1 MNTYFYAAIN
11 RLKKA
16 SFFIPF
22 TIYFIVF
29 IVVSLFFKNL
39 INQNDTVYDSSY
51 GEILFL
57 LIKVAIF
64 FAIAFLSFSLFSVVV
79 SWVHFLYWKRKTGIV
94 LQINTNKS
102 TVAQLEKQEVH
113 LHMKPV
119 LKPFFGFIKI
129 RLQYDNQHFSEKFS
143 LAENSSQSFFGNT
156 LEGHYHW
163 ALPQI
168 KEYRIEKAVVY
179 FEDVFQFFS
188 LATSLA
194 ANSRFIKHPVSK
206 DPKELNAM
214 PRKTEET
221 NTRIEQM
228 RKVEGELLSYKNF
241 ENNDDVRR
249 IVWKIYAKNKELVVR
264 IPEIMDPYASHIYLY
279 PSFFTHFEI
288 SGNETIEIPFLN
300 FYKNIT
306 WSVYQSLVKQGFE
319 VKYIADTDIAS
330 SNLSTEQERIKY
342 AVSTATWHQNKDLKS
357 FVKTKDASVVII
369 SSLSNAEQVRELTV
383 QYENEIRFIFVK
395 LTDSFRQQNMIDWVQ
410 WLFVRNEQQDMDVY
424 KRKWA
429 LSLLKE
435 KIKNNEA
442 ALEKILDAD
451 KYELIEHGKRF

>member
-1 MNTYFYAAIN
+1 MNIYFASLSS
-11 RLKKA
+11 RMKKI

-29 IVVSLFFKNL
+29 TVVSLFFKNL
-39 INQNDTVYDSSY
+39 INPNNTVYDSSY
-51 GEILFL
+51 GEIFFL

-64 FAIAFLSFSLFSVVV
+64 FTFAILSFSLLFVLL
-79 SWVHFLYWKRKTGIV
+79 SWFHFIYWKRKTGIV
-94 LQINTNKS
+94 LQINTDKT
-102 TVAQLEKQEVH
+102 TVDQSDKQAVH
-113 LHMKPV
+113 LHLKPV

-143 LAENSSQSFFGNT
+143 LVEKSSQSFFGNS

-188 LATSLA
+188 LATIIV
-194 ANSRFIKHPVSK
+194 ANSRFIKHPVTK

-288 SGNETIEIPFLN
+288 SGNETIEVPFLN

-319 VKYIADTDIAS
+319 VKYITDTDIAAN
-330 SNLSTEQERIKY
+330 NLSTEEERIKH

-369 SSLSNAEQVRELTV
+369 SSLSTPEQVRELTV
-383 QYENEIRFIFVK
+383 QYGNEIRFIFVK

-410 WLFVRNEQQDMDVY
+410 WLFVKNEQQDMDVY